1 MVISVDGLVEEFG
14 GVVVYD
20 CEGCCCPPSGIVLTT
35 ALPNKLPVFTD
46 KEPLWWKKEDDWDD
60 WNKEVGEDGE
70 GEVKR
75 EGRGLDE
82 KEEDEGGLKR
92 EDGDSGGATEPKNE
106 ELLSDPPVSC
116 HQSKNNQRLKTQ
128 SNSKSINNGW
138 I

>member
-1 MVISVDGLVEEFG
+1 M
-14 GVVVYD
+14 
-20 CEGCCCPPSGIVLTT
+20 
-35 ALPNKLPVFTD
+35 
-46 KEPLWWKKEDDWDD
+46 
-60 WNKEVGEDGE
+60 
-70 GEVKR
+70 KR

-128 SNSKSINNGW
+128 SNSKSINNG
-138 I
+138 